1 MFRSV
6 QFGRFLAIGS
16 LLVVIAPAFAQSP
29 TAAQDQMV
37 TVPREQLDA
46 IQKELQYLR
55 ERDAEREAQQD
66 AIVKQISH
74 ERSWIA
80 TECSWGEDVE
90 CGSIGCGSMC
100 GGSDCCGTC
109 GNGCCG
115 GGCCG
120 FFDCYSCCCPT
131 PEAPCVECPR
141 VSTLNPYFNVSVFGT
156 LTADMVFNGRR
167 PVAPGTPY
175 FLAPGPVLGRDQQTF
190 DLHARQSSLG
200 AAFVGPQWN
209 GWQTGG
215 QVLGVFYNS
224 NVLADQYGFLPML
237 AYGEMKNDRW
247 RFAAGLQFDVFNP
260 VAPTILPFSALC
272 ASGNSGNAFRGQV
285 RAERYFNPS
294 GDVQWTLQAALGNPV
309 PTTIDPTFGIS
320 EDNGWP
326 NVEGR
331 IALALGSPD
340 AATAV
345 RPFEVGFSGVV
356 GQLRTTPVTAD
367 PQVVTD
373 VWGVG
378 SDIRWRVNDIFGF
391 VAEVYSGQ
399 GLGTYNGAILQ
410 TVNRETFESIRST
423 GGFFEGYVYLTPCV
437 HTHLGYGIDD
447 PQDNDVSLD
456 PTNLARI
463 RNETYFANLLW
474 DVNKTLRIG
483 FEYTYRETEYAA
495 LPGNQGSGYHGQF
508 RWSF

>member
-1 MFRSV
+1 MDSS
-6 QFGRFLAIGS
+6 S
-16 LLVVIAPAFAQSP
+16 LLRQLLTAGCLLAFATPVIAQSGEQ
-29 TAAQDQMV
+29 ADMV
-37 TVPREQLDA
+37 QVPREQLNE
-46 IQKELQYLR
+46 IQAELKYLR
-55 ERDAEREAQQD
+55 ARDEQREAAQE
-66 AIVKQISH
+66 AIVQKISTGGT
-74 ERSWIA
+74 WIA
-80 TECSWGEDVE
+80 NECSWGENVD

-100 GGSDCCGTC
+100 GGSGCCGNC
-109 GNGCCG
+109 GNGGCGCG
-115 GGCCG
+115 GL
-120 FFDCYSCCCPT
+120 FDCYSCCCPT

-175 FLAPGPVLGRDQQTF
+175 FLAPGPVLGRDQSTF

-237 AYGEMKNDRW
+237 AFGEMKNDRW

-260 VAPTILPFSALC
+260 GAPTVLPFSALC
-272 ASGNSGNAFRGQV
+272 ASGNSGNAFRGQL

-294 GDVQWTLQAALGNPV
+294 SDVQWTLQTALSNPV

-331 IALALGSPD
+331 IALALGTPG
-340 AATAV
+340 ATAV

-356 GQLRTTPVTAD
+356 GQLRTTPITAD
-367 PQVVTD
+367 PQVVSD

-378 SDIRWRVNDIFGF
+378 TDIRWRVNDTFGF
-391 VAEVYSGQ
+391 VGEFYSGQ

-423 GGFFEGYVYLTPCV
+423 GGFLEGYVYLTPCV
-437 HTHLGYGIDD
+437 HSHMGYGIDD
-447 PQDNDVSLD
+447 PRNNDVSLD
-456 PTNLARI
+456 PANLARV
-463 RNETYFANLLW
+463 RNETYYANLLW
-474 DVNKTLRIG
+474 DVNKTLRLG
-483 FEYTYRETEYAA
+483 FELTYRETEYAA
-495 LPGNQGSGYHGQF
+495 LPGNQGTGYHGQF